1 MPHSVR
7 ACVGSEGR
15 STGRVRKTR
24 GRRAGSLV
32 SCLRRGPSWAEKP
45 ERPGRAP
52 GSGNKGKSPE
62 EETGLQHAG
71 KGCERK
77 TGRSG

>member
-15 STGRVRKTR
+15 STGRVRKT
-24 GRRAGSLV
+24 GEGGAGSLV

-52 GSGNKGKSPE
+52 GSGSKEKSLE
-62 EETGLQHAG
+62 EETGLRHAG

-77 TGRSG
+77 AGRSG